1 MTKKE
6 LLDLEM
12 EKWGNEIPLL
22 DDIYLIPTRRKHD
35 SGYYCMEVVGAT
47 QDGKYK
53 KKLATYSDV
62 FDIGDCFQQSKE
74 VSIDIPEYGV
84 IRFFSTSASCK
95 LKVIYWGMS
104 DFQMVAVKGDK
115 K

>member
-12 EKWGNEIPLL
+12 EEWGKEIPLL
-22 DDIYLIPTRRKHD
+22 DFIYLIPTRRKHD

-47 QDGKYK
+47 RDGKYK

-62 FDIGDCFQQSKE
+62 FDIGDYFQQSKE

-84 IRFFSTSASCK
+84 ICFYSISGYKF
-95 LKVIYWGMS
+95 KVIWWGAS
-104 DFQMVAVKGDK
+104 TFEMVAVKGDDK
-115 K
+115 